1 MADQVH
7 HDTTLITIS
16 KSKLQD
22 PLIQLLLLRLYGGKI
37 CNLNRLSGSDT
48 VAGCNSDETS

>member
-22 PLIQLLLLRLYGGKI
+22 PLVQLLLLRLYGGKI

-48 VAGCNSDETS
+48 VTGCNSDETS